1 MDRQYAARWWLIG
14 LVLLTGLADLA
25 SFLLLKQWHVFEINP
40 LFILSKSLLLVV
52 GLKIALLLALSFI
65 IYKGYG
71 SRYGNFLVVL
81 GSLYIILFQA
91 AGAWS
96 NCQVAIANPP
106 ASAALAPA
114 KAVAVYMDAM
124 IFSYVL
130 PLVMGTLAYWVFDK
144 AGYDTRQARTE
155 VVVKILRQK
164 ESDKP

>member
-1 MDRQYAARWWLIG
+1 MDSTHRARLWLIS
-14 LVLLTGLADLA
+14 LVILTGLADLA
-25 SFLLLKQWHVFEINP
+25 TFLFFRQFHIFEINP
-40 LFILSKSLLLVV
+40 LFVFSKSVLIVV
-52 GLKIALLLALSFI
+52 SLKIALLLALSYT

-71 SRYGNFLVVL
+71 SRYGNFLVVI

-91 AGAWS
+91 AGAYS

-130 PLVMGTLAYWVFDK
+130 PLIMATLAYWVFDK
-144 AGYDTRQARTE
+144 AGYDERRARTIVE
-155 VVVKILRQK
+155 VKISRTK
-164 ESDKP
+164 GE